1 MSDPLADVVRLLK
14 PAPSIS
20 KRVTGG
26 GRWIVERSDLSSPF
40 YCAMVEGA
48 CLLTVAGRAPVRLE
62 AGDFV
67 LVPEAYA
74 FTCTSL
80 EPPGPGAVRRPL
92 ELTPGVIRLGDP
104 EAPADVI
111 MLVGHC
117 TFASPDR
124 ELLVSLLPEVVHVHG
139 ADRLTVI
146 VTLIDDETRS
156 DRAAREMV
164 LGHLLEVLM
173 IDALRSFAETGVMP
187 GLMRGL
193 ADPQLGSA
201 LRRIH
206 AHPDHP
212 HSVAEL
218 ASAAAMSRST
228 FYERFRREVGVAP
241 MEYVTRWRMSLAKEM
256 LARRAA
262 PIADVARRVGYGSA
276 SAFSVAF
283 ARHVG
288 APPGAFAARKGE
300 LSRSGVSIPAP

>member
-1 MSDPLADVVRLLK
+1 MSDPLADAVHLLK

-26 GRWIVERSDLSSPF
+26 GRWIVERTEMGSPF
-40 YCAMVEGA
+40 YCAMVEGG

-67 LVPEAYA
+67 LVPEVFD
-74 FTCTSL
+74 FTCSSL
-80 EPPGPGAVRRPL
+80 EPPGPGAIRQPL
-92 ELTPGVIRLGDP
+92 ELSPGVVRLGDP

-117 TFASPDR
+117 AFASPDR
-124 ELLVSLLPEVVHVHG
+124 ELLVSLLPEVIHIHG
-139 ADRLTVI
+139 ADRLTAMVK
-146 VTLIDDETRS
+146 VIDDETRS
-156 DRAAREMV
+156 NRAAREMV
-164 LGHLLEVLM
+164 LGHLLEVLL
-173 IDALRSFAETGVMP
+173 IDALRSSAGTGATP

-193 ADPQLGSA
+193 ADPQLGAA
-201 LRRIH
+201 LRQIH

-212 HSVAEL
+212 HSVAAL

-228 FYERFRREVGVAP
+228 FYERFRREVGAAP

-262 PIADVARRVGYGSA
+262 PIADIARRVGYGSA

-288 APPGAFAARKGE
+288 APPGSFAACTVD
-300 LSRSGVSIPAP
+300 LSR